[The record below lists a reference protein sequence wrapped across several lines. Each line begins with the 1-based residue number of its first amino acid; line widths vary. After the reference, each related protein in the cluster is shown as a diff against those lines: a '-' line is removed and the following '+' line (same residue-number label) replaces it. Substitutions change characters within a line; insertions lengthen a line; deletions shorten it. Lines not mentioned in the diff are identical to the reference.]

1 MCSQHH
7 QDKKKNGN
15 CRQDNIEPDVPR
27 PNRGLVIQV
36 ARPSGPFDLHILEV
50 REVVGKVVGIG
61 VAMGSHRFQSK
72 VDYLLHPESL
82 TTQRHRS
89 QALHFARV

>member
-1 MCSQHH
+1 
-7 QDKKKNGN
+7 
-15 CRQDNIEPDVPR
+15 
-27 PNRGLVIQV
+27 
-36 ARPSGPFDLHILEV
+36 V